1 MKSVE
6 NKIIFNYLDTKPDI
20 FEVQKG
26 MRLMRLEV
34 KSGEYNISSQL
45 FYSLTLFV
53 KLQ

>member
-1 MKSVE
+1 MKLFLT
-6 NKIIFNYLDTKPDI
+6 ILDTKPDI

-45 FYSLTLFV
+45 FYSLTLFA